1 MEGFDAIV
9 VGAGS
14 SGGVVAAR
22 LSEHPDRRVLL
33 LEAGRDFPNEE
44 AVPPLFTVSG
54 EHSWRVAGIPEFD
67 WDLRWAAPAGHG
79 RT

>member
-1 MEGFDAIV
+1 MERYDVIV

-22 LSEHPDRRVLL
+22 LAEHPDRRVLL

-44 AVPPLFTVSG
+44 TVAQLTSRRLRGLDSPLLLLHIV
-54 EHSWRVAGIPEFD
+54 
-67 WDLRWAAPAGHG
+67 
-79 RT
+79 